1 MNGAK
6 DIRSYGYKVGSIPCG
21 KANLITDVPGV
32 KVGHC
37 TVEENGHKT
46 GVTAVIPC
54 DGNVFVKKPVAS
66 VFTLNGYG
74 KTAGTIQI
82 EELGV
87 IETPICLTNTLNV
100 GKVSDALVEY
110 TIQKCAG
117 DHIKVRSIN
126 PVVASAS
133 EAFEQGCVGAGR
145 GTVCCG
151 LKGGIGSSSR
161 VLDFAGKTYTLGAL
175 VQSNFGRMED
185 LMICGQPVGNRIAQ
199 ELHPKNSKDEGS
211 IMIIIGT
218 DIPLSARQ
226 LKRVLKRAAVGLV
239 RTGSYMGHGSGD
251 VFIGFTNENYLPAAG
266 KEKLLSI
273 SCFPEDRLDLVFRMA
288 AESVE
293 EAICNSLIYAHQE
306 NGVDGKIY
314 HCLSEFLPERV

>member
-87 IETPICLTNTLNV
+87 IEYQMADKFLH
-100 GKVSDALVEY
+100 Y
-110 TIQKCAG
+110 
-117 DHIKVRSIN
+117 
-126 PVVASAS
+126 
-133 EAFEQGCVGAGR
+133 
-145 GTVCCG
+145 
-151 LKGGIGSSSR
+151 
-161 VLDFAGKTYTLGAL
+161 FAYAE
-175 VQSNFGRMED
+175 RY
-185 LMICGQPVGNRIAQ
+185 A
-199 ELHPKNSKDEGS
+199 
-211 IMIIIGT
+211 
-218 DIPLSARQ
+218 
-226 LKRVLKRAAVGLV
+226 
-239 RTGSYMGHGSGD
+239 
-251 VFIGFTNENYLPAAG
+251 
-266 KEKLLSI
+266 EKLSDL
-273 SCFPEDRLDLVFRMA
+273 CCDRW
-288 AESVE
+288 
-293 EAICNSLIYAHQE
+293 I
-306 NGVDGKIY
+306 
-314 HCLSEFLPERV
+314 

>member
-87 IETPICLTNTLNV
+87 I
-100 GKVSDALVEY
+100 
-110 TIQKCAG
+110 
-117 DHIKVRSIN
+117 
-126 PVVASAS
+126 
-133 EAFEQGCVGAGR
+133 
-145 GTVCCG
+145 
-151 LKGGIGSSSR
+151 
-161 VLDFAGKTYTLGAL
+161 
-175 VQSNFGRMED
+175 
-185 LMICGQPVGNRIAQ
+185 
-199 ELHPKNSKDEGS
+199 
-211 IMIIIGT
+211 
-218 DIPLSARQ
+218 
-226 LKRVLKRAAVGLV
+226 
-239 RTGSYMGHGSGD
+239 
-251 VFIGFTNENYLPAAG
+251 
-266 KEKLLSI
+266 
-273 SCFPEDRLDLVFRMA
+273 
-288 AESVE
+288 
-293 EAICNSLIYAHQE
+293 
-306 NGVDGKIY
+306 
-314 HCLSEFLPERV
+314 

>member
-126 PVVASAS
+126 PVVGETNDS
-133 EAFEQGCVGAGR
+133 F
-145 GTVCCG
+145 
-151 LKGGIGSSSR
+151 L
-161 VLDFAGKTYTLGAL
+161 L
-175 VQSNFGRMED
+175 
-185 LMICGQPVGNRIAQ
+185 QP
-199 ELHPKNSKDEGS
+199 D
-211 IMIIIGT
+211 
-218 DIPLSARQ
+218 
-226 LKRVLKRAAVGLV
+226 
-239 RTGSYMGHGSGD
+239 
-251 VFIGFTNENYLPAAG
+251 
-266 KEKLLSI
+266 
-273 SCFPEDRLDLVFRMA
+273 
-288 AESVE
+288 
-293 EAICNSLIYAHQE
+293 
-306 NGVDGKIY
+306 
-314 HCLSEFLPERV
+314 